1 MQNRR
6 LDLYWFGE
14 TGKYDRWSPAYV
26 CAQEHAD
33 EILYQIACHQPFELS
48 SESLAGLLGVEGGLI
63 QDTVDALLMIGAI
76 EQSNTRYRICFP
88 TFLQED
94 VVRMRAILSDTS
106 VEVGEMIISMKDQL
120 YAAIRELRCI
130 NDFCAKRILYH
141 VICDAVFDG
150 TAFDFFEEK
159 KLFCTGKPQA
169 GNRDY
174 LIIGYE
180 ACEAVT
186 QNSKMLLCSSNNY
199 HRDGICYNSF
209 GDSNG
214 RRVDPYCLSR
224 TCESSP
230 GSLWNVL
237 SPESADLLLSS
248 GVPSTISACSSFL
261 KKAINGPTCVNG
273 ESGYGLRVM
282 LFLQELGYVKCADA
296 CQAVKLQVPVFRE
309 EDHAVIGKI
318 SEMVLRRIYPVVQ
331 HAFEDFS
338 NHAGSFAVVRH
349 GVDIREL
356 GNELWHQIFGSA
368 NEYLVGKEFVATPEQ
383 TEGQG
388 RYLKSISVE

>member
-6 LDLYWFGE
+6 LDLYWFGD
-14 TGKYDRWSPAYV
+14 TGAYDRWSPAYV

-63 QDTVDALLMIGAI
+63 QNTVDALLMIGAI
-76 EQSNTRYRICFP
+76 EQSSTRYRICFP

-106 VEVGEMIISMKDQL
+106 IEVGETIVDMKDEL
-120 YAAIRELRCI
+120 YAATRELRCI
-130 NDFCAKRILYH
+130 NDFGAKRTLYH
-141 VICDAVFDG
+141 VLCDAVFDG
-150 TAFDFFEEK
+150 AAFDFFEEK

-169 GNRDY
+169 GNRNY

-186 QNSKMLLCSSNNY
+186 ENSKMLLCSSNNY
-199 HRDGICYNSF
+199 HCDGICYNSF

-214 RRVDPYCLSR
+214 SRVDPYRLSR
-224 TCESSP
+224 ICEKSP
-230 GSLWNVL
+230 DSLRNVL
-237 SPESADLLLSS
+237 SPESADLLLSR
-248 GVPSTISACSSFL
+248 GFPSVMSDCSRLL
-261 KKAINGPTCVNG
+261 KKVIDGRACLDG
-273 ESGYGLRVM
+273 ESGDDLRVM
-282 LFLQELGYVKCADA
+282 LLLQELGYVKCAGA
-296 CQAVKLQVPVFRE
+296 CQVVTLQVPVFRK

-318 SEMVLRRIYPVVQ
+318 SEMVLRRIYPVVH

-338 NHAGSFAVVRH
+338 NHAGSFAAVRH